1 MGALDPSI
9 GEEIVS
15 GRITAAQIGGEATRA
30 GFAITRTEAEGLRQA
45 GLTQQQARQLYSA
58 AQKDLPRLRDIQQR
72 VEPDAEQLSLEQFTQ
87 AVVFQDADVLD
98 DIRRLEA
105 EETSMFTPQVGAA
118 RRGARVTGLQEQ

>member
-1 MGALDPSI
+1 MLDQC
-9 GEEIVS
+9 
-15 GRITAAQIGGEATRA
+15 RFT
-30 GFAITRTEAEGLRQA
+30 
-45 GLTQQQARQLYSA
+45 
-58 AQKDLPRLRDIQQR
+58 KK
-72 VEPDAEQLSLEQFTQ
+72 QLSLEQFTQ